1 MDALSLLLLPAARP
15 ARPALHLRDAAAAAA
30 AARVPPPRLPWSR
43 AVARRLLSTS
53 VAAVAAETPRAE
65 DAPSASGKEERFD
78 WLDQWYPVAP
88 VCDLDPGAPHGKTVL
103 GLRIVAWFDRTT
115 AAADGGGG
123 EWRVFDDSCPHRLAP
138 LSEGRVAS
146 VAVVGF
152 LAVAKGTVVT
162 SVVQR
167 SAVVAAAVLCF
178 AASRWLANF
187 IEKNFY
193 FQDYVHAYNAM
204 APVSLPLLSRARPPL
219 LLRDA
224 GVKLST
230 VRLPPPW
237 RQQWKHTSGERRR
250 RLSMPASA
258 VAAET
263 PPPHARA
270 EEEEEAAPAVGGGEE
285 GRFEW
290 LDQWYP
296 VAPVCDLDP
305 RKPHGKMV
313 MGLRVVAWFDGG
325 GGEWRVVDDACPH
338 RLAPLSEGRVD
349 GKGRLQCAYHGW
361 CFDGHGS
368 CQFIPQAPAL
378 GPPVHKNSKACVA
391 SYPSVVQNN
400 ILWFYPRTEPE
411 YRDVLQRKRPPY
423 FPDLDDPS
431 FNTVFGVRDFPYGY
445 RNAQAILLRNGHI
458 GMQLD
463 ILCRGSIAMQNLMDP
478 AHVPYAHKGLVPQFQ
493 DKEDPGRYNI
503 HLLSTVEFDQERGGP
518 VKMKIEE
525 ANIDGFLS
533 IQGENWGH
541 FRFIA
546 PCTINRSEL
555 PFETLAH
562 FDQEKQQQ
570 QPQGMLVFLCIP
582 VAPGRS
588 RVIWA
593 FPQSV
598 SAWPDKFIP
607 RWLHHMVSN
616 TVLDSD
622 LYLLHIEE
630 RNFAAVG
637 VDKWQKACYVPTS
650 SDNMIIT
657 FRNWFRKYCK
667 HQVGWA
673 TPMVNQLPTTPT
685 KDQLMERYWSHVMQC
700 TSCSAALKWM
710 RAMEVALQ
718 VASVAVVG
726 FLAAGKGTTVVTSAV
741 QRAAVVA
748 AAALCF
754 AASRWLAN
762 FIEKSFYFQDY
773 VHAYN
778 AMAPVSLPLLSRARP
793 PLLLRDAGVKL
804 STVRLPPPWRQQWKH
819 TSGERR
825 RRLSM
830 PASAV
835 AAETPPPH
843 ARAEEEEEAAPAV
856 GGGEE
861 GRFEWLDQWYP
872 VAPVCDLDPRKPHG
886 KMVMGL
892 RVVAWFDGGGGEW
905 RVVDDACPH
914 RLAPLS
920 EGRVDGKGRLQC
932 AYHGWCFDGH
942 GSCQFIPQAPALGPP
957 CSTVHLL
964 STVES
969 DQEGGYPVKIRTE
982 QAKIDGFLS
991 VQEDDVCYMKFDA
1004 PCTLYG
1010 KPFRTKEPQID
1021 QGKEKKKKK
1030 QPVAMTVF
1038 LCVPVAPGR
1047 SRLIWAFPRNVD
1059 AWLDNIIPRWLYH
1072 IVTNIVLDSDSY
1084 LLHIEERNFGT
1095 VGLDN
1100 WHKACYVPTSSDN
1113 MVITFRNWFRKYCK
1127 HQIGWATPMANQLP
1141 PTPTKDQVLERYRS
1155 HVMQCT
1161 SCSAALKKMKAL
1173 EVALQV
1179 ASVAI
1184 VGFLA
1189 VAKGSLAP
1197 SVVRRAAA
1205 VSTAVLCFAASRWLA
1220 SFIEK
1225 SFYFQ
1230 DYVHAYNTPRIPPW
1244 RRQWISPTDARRRR
1258 LSMPVSA
1265 VAAEAP
1271 LPRAVDEKETPAAGE
1286 ERFDW
1291 LDQWYPVAP
1300 VRDLDKRKPHGKM
1313 VMGLRVVAWFDGGGG
1328 EWRVVDDACPHR
1340 LAPLSEGRVDGKGR
1354 LQCAYHGWCFD
1365 GHGSCQFI
1373 PQAPALGPPVHKNS
1387 KACVASYPS
1396 VVQNNILWFYPRSE
1410 PEYKE
1415 ILQRK
1420 RPPYIRE
1427 LDDPSSVINSGVR
1440 DLLYGYR
1447 NYLQAI
1453 HKQLDASIYEL
1464 LVENFMDPAHVP
1476 YAHRGQF
1483 PHVPREE
1490 DIGRYVP
1497 HHLR

>member
-1 MDALSLLLLPAARP
+1 
-15 ARPALHLRDAAAAAA
+15 
-30 AARVPPPRLPWSR
+30 
-43 AVARRLLSTS
+43 
-53 VAAVAAETPRAE
+53 
-65 DAPSASGKEERFD
+65 
-78 WLDQWYPVAP
+78 
-88 VCDLDPGAPHGKTVL
+88 
-103 GLRIVAWFDRTT
+103 
-115 AAADGGGG
+115 
-123 EWRVFDDSCPHRLAP
+123 
-138 LSEGRVAS
+138 
-146 VAVVGF
+146 
-152 LAVAKGTVVT
+152 
-162 SVVQR
+162 
-167 SAVVAAAVLCF
+167 
-178 AASRWLANF
+178 
-187 IEKNFY
+187 
-193 FQDYVHAYNAM
+193 
-204 APVSLPLLSRARPPL
+204 
-219 LLRDA
+219 
-224 GVKLST
+224 
-230 VRLPPPW
+230 
-237 RQQWKHTSGERRR
+237 
-250 RLSMPASA
+250 
-258 VAAET
+258 
-263 PPPHARA
+263 
-270 EEEEEAAPAVGGGEE
+270 
-285 GRFEW
+285 
-290 LDQWYP
+290 
-296 VAPVCDLDP
+296 
-305 RKPHGKMV
+305 
-313 MGLRVVAWFDGG
+313 MGLRVVVAWFGG

-478 AHVPYAHKGLVPQFQ
+478 AHVPYAHKGLFPQFQ

-555 PFETLAH
+555 PLETL
-562 FDQEKQQQ
+562 EKQQQ

-607 RWLHHMVSN
+607 RWLHHMVTN
-616 TVLDSD
+616 TILDSD

-667 HQVGWA
+667 H
-673 TPMVNQLPTTPT
+673 
-685 KDQLMERYWSHVMQC
+685 QC

-957 CSTVHLL
+957 VHKNSKACVASYPSVVQNNILWFYPRSEPEYKEILQRKRPPYFPDLDDPSFNTVFGVRDLFY
-964 STVES
+964 
-969 DQEGGYPVKIRTE
+969 GTE

-1021 QGKEKKKKK
+1021 QGKEKKKK
-1030 QPVAMTVF
+1030 QPEAMTVF

-1084 LLHIEERNFGT
+1084 LLHIEERNFAT

-1141 PTPTKDQVLERYRS
+1141 PTPTKDQVLERS

-1230 DYVHAYNTPRIPPW
+1230 DYVHAY
-1244 RRQWISPTDARRRR
+1244 
-1258 LSMPVSA
+1258 
-1265 VAAEAP
+1265 
-1271 LPRAVDEKETPAAGE
+1271 K
-1286 ERFDW
+1286 
-1291 LDQWYPVAP
+1291 
-1300 VRDLDKRKPHGKM
+1300 
-1313 VMGLRVVAWFDGGGG
+1313 
-1328 EWRVVDDACPHR
+1328 
-1340 LAPLSEGRVDGKGR
+1340 
-1354 LQCAYHGWCFD
+1354 
-1365 GHGSCQFI
+1365 
-1373 PQAPALGPPVHKNS
+1373 
-1387 KACVASYPS
+1387 
-1396 VVQNNILWFYPRSE
+1396 
-1410 PEYKE
+1410 
-1415 ILQRK
+1415 
-1420 RPPYIRE
+1420 
-1427 LDDPSSVINSGVR
+1427 
-1440 DLLYGYR
+1440 
-1447 NYLQAI
+1447 
-1453 HKQLDASIYEL
+1453 YEL

-1483 PHVPREE
+1483 PHEGGLPIKMNIEELNIAGFHSNPEENWGYFKFIAPVTLIGSPFRAKPVVDQDNNNTNNKKQPEVTTVFFCIPVSPGRCRVIWANGYNLDGWFDKMIPRWWLHIKTNQVLDSDSSVLHIEE
-1490 DIGRYVP
+1490 RNYAAFGLDNWHKACYVP
-1497 HHLR
+1497 TSSDNLIIAFRNWFKKYCNNQVGWLTPMVNQLPPASTRVEVYERYWSHVMQCTSCSAALKWMRALEVALQVASVAVVGFLAAGKGTVVTSGVQRAAVVAAVVLCFAASRWLAGFIEKTFYFEDYVLADNNTDSVCIGSIFGPLQI